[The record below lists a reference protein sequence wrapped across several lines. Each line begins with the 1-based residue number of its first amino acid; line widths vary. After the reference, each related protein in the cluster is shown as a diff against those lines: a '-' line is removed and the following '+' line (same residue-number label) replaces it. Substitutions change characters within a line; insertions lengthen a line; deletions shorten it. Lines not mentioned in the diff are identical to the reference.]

1 MSTVLIDR
9 VAAVVFQNGILRFD
23 CVSSGPEGVERHSG
37 TLLIPAN
44 QAGVILQTLVNAT
57 AELEKKLKEQAEH
70 AAAEQAKVE
79 AAPADE
85 KKK

>member
-37 TLLIPAN
+37 TLLVPAN

-57 AELEKKLKEQAEH
+57 AELEKRMRDQAEEAAEK
-70 AAAEQAKVE
+70 AAAE
-79 AAPADE
+79 APAVTE

>member
-9 VAAVVFQNGILRFD
+9 VAAVVFQNNILRFD

-57 AELEKKLKEQAEH
+57 AELDKKI
-70 AAAEQAKVE
+70 AEQVAA
-79 AAPADE
+79 AAPAE
-85 KKK
+85 APAETAKKK